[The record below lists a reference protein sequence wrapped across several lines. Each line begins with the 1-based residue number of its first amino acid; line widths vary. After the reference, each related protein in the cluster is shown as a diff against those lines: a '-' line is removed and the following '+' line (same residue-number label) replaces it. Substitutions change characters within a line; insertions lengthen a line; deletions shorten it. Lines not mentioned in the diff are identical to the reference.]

1 MVIFISQFLIFSY
14 ICVLFFKNEYFYKTI
29 YHSYKKVGME
39 KTANSPSQSD
49 ISENS
54 KFRKILKKYI
64 IGIFIAREGGDI
76 LYSKSF
82 ADDFDIKIPL
92 MSNFI
97 AALNVFGEEN
107 VGKIQ
112 RILIEGL
119 DIEMNI
125 VAKHGL
131 ILTMMFRPNIVKNHI
146 TTFYETGL
154 DLFYTKFQ
162 DQIQHNRTNVCIYES
177 IEPELYALLHKYL
190 VHINAI

>member
-1 MVIFISQFLIFSY
+1 MDKSTCSSSMTNL
-14 ICVLFFKNEYFYKTI
+14 
-29 YHSYKKVGME
+29 
-39 KTANSPSQSD
+39 
-49 ISENS
+49 SENS
-54 KFRKILKKYI
+54 KFHKILKKYI

-82 ADDFDIKIPL
+82 TDDFDIKIPL

-119 DIEMNI
+119 NIEMNI

-131 ILTMMFRPNIVKNHI
+131 ILTMMFRPNIIKDHI
-146 TTFYETGL
+146 STFYETGL
-154 DLFYTKFQ
+154 DLFYTKFH
-162 DQIQHNRTNVCIYES
+162 DQILHNRSNKSIYES
-177 IEPELYALLHKYL
+177 IEPDLNTLLYKYL
-190 VHINAI
+190 VHIKAI